1 MLSLKKVI
9 EYVELIGDRTNVEL
23 AYRSAIM
30 SNQNAANLNI
40 HSTLRKQLENLL
52 TEVGVI
58 QNDKSHKTV
67 DEERAKLFFSHV
79 DAVQLAKE
87 HTWQPRQIRPK
98 LFTSPPELI
107 PQSMAADVDDIR
119 NLITELVRGVKE
131 SLTIMSPYTTAGAL
145 RDILKP
151 LSLND
156 EASGISVKVYIA
168 NPLEDARR
176 QINALKKMIPE
187 RIFRCIIFF
196 YRADVSP
203 EDDSIL
209 HAKILIA
216 DGVKGYLGSANFTS
230 QGLEKHFELGIEMS
244 PKQAKLSEEL
254 LEHLVSKRVFL
265 KI

>member
-1 MLSLKKVI
+1 VLSLKKVI

-30 SNQNAANLNI
+30 SNQNAVSLNI
-40 HSTLRKQLENLL
+40 HSTLRNQLENLL
-52 TEVGVI
+52 TDVGVI
-58 QNDKSHKTV
+58 KNDKSHKTI

-87 HTWQPRQIRPK
+87 HTWNPRQIRPK

-131 SLTIMSPYTTAGAL
+131 SLTIMSPYTTAAAL

-151 LSLND
+151 LS
-156 EASGISVKVYIA
+156 
-168 NPLEDARR
+168 
-176 QINALKKMIPE
+176 LKKMIPE

-254 LEHLVSKRVFL
+254 LEHLVSKQVFL

>member
-23 AYRSAIM
+23 AYR
-30 SNQNAANLNI
+30 AAVISDQSTTNLNF
-40 HSTLRKQLENLL
+40 HSTLRIQLENLL
-52 TEVGVI
+52 TDVGVI
-58 QNDKSHKTV
+58 RKDKGRTTV

-87 HTWQPRQIRPK
+87 HTWQPRQRRPK

-119 NLITELVRGVKE
+119 NLITELVRGVRE
-131 SLTIMSPYTTAGAL
+131 SLTIMSPYTTAPAL

-156 EASGISVKVYIA
+156 AVSEVIIKVYIA
-168 NPLEDARR
+168 NPLEDAKR
-176 QINALKKMIPE
+176 QINTLKKMVPE
-187 RIFRCIIFF
+187 AIFQNITFF

-216 DGVKGYLGSANFTS
+216 DGIKGYLGSANFTS
-230 QGLEKHFELGIEMS
+230 QGLGKHFELGIEMS
-244 PKQAKLSEEL
+244 PKQAQLSEEL

-265 KI
+265 RI